1 MAIIFPDIEKTLVSY
16 FSAHLSGVRVAT
28 KHSQPDEEQPAK
40 ELVITV
46 TYGAQTTSKV
56 TKDATLI
63 LEAFA
68 DTYADANDLGLL
80 VESLVMD
87 CVGDEIKMAE
97 VRLGPSRTNEEGQ
110 QECRSLDVALIVKA
124 TDL

>member
-1 MAIIFPDIEKTLVSY
+1 MPIIFPDIEKTLVSY
-16 FSAHLSGVRVAT
+16 FTTNLTGVRVGT
-28 KHSQPDEEQPAK
+28 KHSQPDEEQPDK

-46 TYGAQTTSKV
+46 FYGSETDNKV
-56 TKDATLI
+56 TKNASVL

-68 DTYADANDLGLL
+68 DTYGNANTLGLQ
-80 VESLVMD
+80 VESLVRGV
-87 CVGDEIKMAE
+87 VGAEIKLAE
-97 VRLGPSRTNEEGQ
+97 VLRGPVRTNEEGR

>member
-1 MAIIFPDIEKTLVSY
+1 MIIFPDIEKTLVSY
-16 FSAHLSGVRVAT
+16 FKTALTGVRVAT
-28 KHSQPDEEQPAK
+28 KHSQPDETQPAK

-46 TYGAQTTSKV
+46 FYGSETDNKV
-56 TKDATLI
+56 TKNASLL

-68 DTYADANDLGLL
+68 DTYANANTLGLQ
-80 VESLVMD
+80 VESLIRGV
-87 CVGDEIKMAE
+87 VGTEIKLAE
-97 VRLGPSRTNEEGQ
+97 VLRGPSRTNEEGQ